1 MTATELEAKYVGHIR
16 EEGSLRLLASDD
28 AIRLLDDC
36 ATSEIRFLGV
46 EAFRLFNDGGVQPA
60 MEYSN
65 ISFGKIEERDGKLE
79 VTAFERS
86 LRSPWAGDL
95 AVYEKTKALIR
106 EGTSNGYSWYEVSVE
121 DPNTNELLFFR

>member
-1 MTATELEAKYVGHIR
+1 MTATELEAKYAGRIKDV
-16 EEGSLRLLASDD
+16 GSLRLLASDD
-28 AIRLLDDC
+28 AIHLLDDC
-36 ATSEIRFLGV
+36 ANSEIHFLGV
-46 EAFRLFNDGGVQPA
+46 EAFRLFDDGGVQPA

-65 ISFGKIEERDGKLE
+65 ISFGKIEEQDGKLE

-86 LRSPWAGDL
+86 LRSPWTGDL

-106 EGTSNGYSWYEVSVE
+106 EGTSNGYSWYEVSIE